1 MVPRMIWVTGGKGTR
16 DRMDGGPEP
25 AASAGGGDCGDPE
38 QSLASTGVSVSQTS
52 RVELSSASQAE
63 PGRGPTRGGQSLRG
77 PQRWDG
83 NGALGLTHL
92 HKG

>member
-1 MVPRMIWVTGGKGTR
+1 MGHRWTGNEGQ
-16 DRMDGGPEP
+16 DGWRARTGRRRR
-25 AASAGGGDCGDPE
+25 GGDCGDPE

-52 RVELSSASQAE
+52 HVDHAPMRQAE

-83 NGALGLTHL
+83 NGALELTHL